1 MNKEYKKILDE
12 VINFNLQTATDKQMK
27 RFNANMDKLKQLK
40 EGKTE

>member
-1 MNKEYKKILDE
+1 MNKEYKKILQE

-27 RFNANMDKLKQLK
+27 RFNTNMDKLKQLK